1 MYNGFITLQQL
12 ARQSWLS
19 TNKEFSV
26 DSSVSAQTLQ
36 EMRIYY
42 QERACEYDE
51 WFYRQGRYSQ
61 GAEMDARW
69 FAEADEAFVALDTLH
84 LTGDVLELAAGTGIW
99 TERLVHTASTITAV
113 DASLETIEIN
123 RAKVSSANVSYVQAD
138 LFSWKPERAY
148 DAVCF
153 GFWIS
158 HVPLER
164 LDDFLHSV
172 AAMLRPGGKIFFI
185 DGQRTLGGNFAHDQP
200 LAQNSQLTTRSLNDG
215 RTFEIVKNYYDPIDL
230 AAHCTQAGFA
240 ITVRETS
247 TYFLYGYGTRR

>member
-1 MYNGFITLQQL
+1 M
-12 ARQSWLS
+12 
-19 TNKEFSV
+19 
-26 DSSVSAQTLQ
+26 DSPISAQTLQ
-36 EMRIYY
+36 EMRTYY
-42 QERACEYDE
+42 QERAREYDE

-61 GAEMDARW
+61 GAEMDAHW
-69 FAEADEAFVALDTLH
+69 FAEADEAFVVLNTLH

-99 TERLVHTASTITAV
+99 TERLIRTAFTITAV

-123 RAKVSSANVSYVQAD
+123 RAKVDSAKVSYVQAD
-138 LFSWKPERAY
+138 LFSWRPERVY

-164 LDDFLHSV
+164 LDDFLSSV
-172 AAMLRPGGKIFFI
+172 VAMLRPGGKVFFI
-185 DGQRTLGGNFAHDQP
+185 DGRRMPGGSFAHDQP
-200 LAQNSQLTTRSLNDG
+200 PAQNSQLTTRILNDG

-230 AAHCTQAGFA
+230 AARCTRAGFD
-240 ITVRETS
+240 ITVRETA